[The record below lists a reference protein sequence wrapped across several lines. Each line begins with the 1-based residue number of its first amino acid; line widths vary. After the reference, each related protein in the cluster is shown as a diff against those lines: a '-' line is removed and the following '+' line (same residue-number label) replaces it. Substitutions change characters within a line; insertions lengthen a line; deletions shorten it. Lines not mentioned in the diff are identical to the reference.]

1 MNRILA
7 IPLYLFILCYLLA
20 QAGFF
25 LYRKITTQLARR
37 HTIKEYGCEPPNSFD
52 DKSRFPYLF
61 RLKMIKAIRSAAK
74 DNRLLKSTQEKYQA
88 YGNTHSAKV
97 KLYPESS

>member
-7 IPLYLFILCYLLA
+7 IPLYLFIACYLLA

-25 LYRKITTQLARR
+25 LYRKITTKLARR
-37 HTIKEYGCEPPNSFD
+37 QKIKEYGCEPPNSFD
-52 DKSRFPYLF
+52 DKSRLPYIY
-61 RLKMIKAIRSAAK
+61 RLKMMKMIRSAAK
-74 DNRLLKSTQEKYQA
+74 DNRLLKSTQEKYQE

-97 KLYPESS
+97 KRYPESS